1 MAKLSREELERDLVR
16 RDKQALISDALK
28 LFDSNKTLQGI
39 IEGQVER
46 IRILEA
52 EKATLSVEV
61 ERLDSRRWV
70 QVLNEHI
77 KKKIE
82 RIRGRRK
89 ARKNRFK

>member
-28 LFDSNKTLQGI
+28 LFDSNKVLQGI
-39 IEGQVER
+39 IEGQVEK

-52 EKATLSVEV
+52 EKTTLSVEV

-77 KKKIE
+77 KSKIE